1 MLMII
6 TLHSSMR
13 WCWNVFLNS
22 LSNELA
28 SVIKH
33 ILFPL
38 KRSSRDFLRS
48 RFARTEPLLGMGE
61 LGFSARVH
69 AAVGFAD
76 VYFDMEAV
84 VTAILSCRDL
94 RRGNVSVLS

>member
-6 TLHSSMR
+6 TLRSSIR

-22 LSNELA
+22 LSDELA

-38 KRSSRDFLRS
+38 KRSSRDLLRS
-48 RFARTEPLLGMGE
+48 RFERTELLLRMGE

-69 AAVGFAD
+69 ATAGFTD
-76 VYFDMEAV
+76 VYYDMEAV